1 MIPIASHPFE
11 TSFAVINDVVF
22 RSADTQAT
30 LQAIAR
36 DLDLWSHR
44 YRSHVLRQQLSMWR
58 AHVIN
63 AASRH
68 RAALS
73 SS

>member
-36 DLDLWSHR
+36 DLDLWSH
-44 YRSHVLRQQLSMWR
+44 SQIPLSCTQT
-58 AHVIN
+58 
-63 AASRH
+63 AAFDV
-68 RAALS
+68 AS
-73 SS
+73 SCN